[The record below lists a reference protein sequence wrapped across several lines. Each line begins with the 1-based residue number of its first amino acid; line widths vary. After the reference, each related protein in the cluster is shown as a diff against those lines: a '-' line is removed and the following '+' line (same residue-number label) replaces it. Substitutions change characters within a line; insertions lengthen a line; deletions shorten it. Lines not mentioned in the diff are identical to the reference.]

1 MSKSNKKKKNSK
13 PQQPAAKK
21 VTENTAANPANV
33 YQPVKKKK
41 ASTRVFV
48 LVICAVMFLGFI
60 CLPLFSIF
68 ASAAEGDDTIVISS
82 FEKGELQSAIDEA
95 RGDVDFNQIKRLAV
109 SGGTLGS
116 NDYGAI
122 CGLPNLEYIELSGC
136 EAENGVFCDN
146 AIQGRN
152 NLTYISLPKNTV
164 EIGRAALANNKRLE
178 KISMPSSV
186 ERILDYA
193 FENCEGLTDIVIPT
207 GLKLLSNGAFNGCR
221 SLVSIDLPL
230 GLTAIPDNCFTRCYG
245 LKELH
250 IPPTVGVIGMN
261 AFADCDSL
269 EGIYFYGELA
279 PTPGGG
285 MFPQN
290 GHPTVHAVPDAIGF
304 DSGEW
309 TKVTV
314 EYDVDPDQPYYYAP
328 TEETRAETEAETS
341 ADTEK
346 SEDETSAESADTEA
360 AETTEA
366 ASSEEETTAAE
377 TVSAEKTGGISLT
390 AMIIIIAAAVV
401 ATAGISAFVTVKMVK
416 KMTKND

>member
-1 MSKSNKKKKNSK
+1 MSKSNKKKKSSK
-13 PQQPAAKK
+13 PRQSAAKR
-21 VTENTAANPANV
+21 VTENTAADPANV

-41 ASTRVFV
+41 LSARIFV

-68 ASAAEGDDTIVISS
+68 ASAEEGDDTIVIAS
-82 FEKGELQSAIDEA
+82 FEKGELKAAIDEA
-95 RGDVDFNQIKRLAV
+95 RGDVDFNNIKRLAV

-207 GLKLLSNGAFNGCR
+207 GLKVLSNGAFNGCR

-230 GLTAIPDNCFTRCYG
+230 GLAAIPDNCFTRCYG

-261 AFADCDSL
+261 AFADCDGL
-269 EGIYFYGELA
+269 ENIYFYGELA
-279 PTPGGG
+279 PVPGGG

-290 GHPTVHAVPDAIGF
+290 GHPTVHAFPDAIGF

-328 TEETRAETEAETS
+328 SEEAQTETEAETS

-346 SEDETSAESADTEA
+346 SADETAKAESSAETDEA
-360 AETTEA
+360 VSPA
-366 ASSEEETTAAE
+366 EETTAAE
-377 TVSAEKTGGISLT
+377 TASPEKTGGVSLT
-390 AMIIIIAAAVV
+390 AMMIIIAAAVV
-401 ATAGISAFVTVKMVK
+401 ATAGISAFITVKMVK